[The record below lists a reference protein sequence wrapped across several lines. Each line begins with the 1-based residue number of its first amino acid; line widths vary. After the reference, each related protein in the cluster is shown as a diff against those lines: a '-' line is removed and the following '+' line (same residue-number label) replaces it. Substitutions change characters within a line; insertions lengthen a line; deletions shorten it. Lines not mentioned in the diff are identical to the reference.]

1 MRSKTVLDHQIDS
14 DVYSRQVLAHKLTNF
29 ENRLPLIQSEL
40 ARDVIKDPYIFELE
54 GIKDEY
60 VKKDIEK
67 AMTEKNKECAIGIRQ
82 RF

>member
-54 GIKDEY
+54 GIKEICQ
-60 VKKDIEK
+60 KDIEK